1 MGAVSTPDPTENEPG
16 TSSWLNDAVS
26 FILRRPVR
34 VRVKTSPNNLVR
46 GKLDVV
52 ILELNGLDVT
62 GLDLDRV
69 LIRAEGLRIDPGL
82 PPRLRSDSLG
92 FKGTVV
98 QAAVDRWTRR
108 TRLPVKLSLT
118 PDGVVVKTGLRG
130 ISLSEVAT
138 ELDITGP
145 FLTLRPKRA
154 AMLGVSTP
162 VARFF
167 RGYLPLPPMPM
178 GAKLVRFEP
187 GDGRMTAWFALEPLD
202 EPLSP
207 ALAASLRKRF
217 FPIPLTR

>member
-1 MGAVSTPDPTENEPG
+1 MDFT
-16 TSSWLNDAVS
+16 
-26 FILRRPVR
+26 
-34 VRVKTSPNNLVR
+34 
-46 GKLDVV
+46 
-52 ILELNGLDVT
+52 GLDV
-62 GLDLDRV
+62 DRL
-69 LIRAEGLRIDPGL
+69 LIRAEGLRIDPGI
-82 PPRLRSDSLG
+82 PPRLRSDALG

-130 ISLSEVAT
+130 LALSEVAT

-154 AMLGVSTP
+154 SMLGVSTS

-167 RGYLPLPPMPM
+167 RGYLPLPPLPM

-187 GDGRMTAWFALEPLD
+187 GDERMTAWFALDPLD
-202 EPLSP
+202 EPISP
-207 ALAASLRKRF
+207 ALATSIRKRL
-217 FPIPLTR
+217 FPLSR